1 MEFRLLETS
10 SSILADWLK
19 KIPKGT
25 RSTHNSILM
34 PIRRTELLATYPMF
48 SMYSWSCASST

>member
-25 RSTHNSILM
+25 RSTHNSIL
-34 PIRRTELLATYPMF
+34 I
-48 SMYSWSCASST
+48 SYSEVT